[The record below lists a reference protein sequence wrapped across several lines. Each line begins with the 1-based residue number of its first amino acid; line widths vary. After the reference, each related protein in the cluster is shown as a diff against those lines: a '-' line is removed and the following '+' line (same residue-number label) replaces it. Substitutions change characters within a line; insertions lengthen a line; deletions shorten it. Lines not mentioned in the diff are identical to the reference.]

1 MLRINQQ
8 RSASGAKS
16 YFEEGLAREDYY
28 TQDAIVGRWGGK
40 GAERLGLVGEV
51 QKDAFLNLCDN
62 IDPNTGRM
70 LTARTRADRTVG
82 YDLNFHAPKSVSLL
96 YTLTKD
102 QRILDAFQSAVRY
115 TMQELEGDVK
125 TRVRQGGQNTERTT
139 GNFVYAEFVHLT
151 ARPVDGVPDPH
162 LHAHCF
168 TFNATFDSEET
179 RWKAGQFREVVR
191 DAPYFEA
198 AFHARFSKGMADLGL
213 AIERT
218 KVGWEVAGIGKPIL
232 DKFSRRTSRIEK
244 LAKLKK
250 ITNPDRKAKLGAQTR
265 EKKGQPQSL
274 DALRAEWRGRLAETE
289 KQVIKD
295 VLTKRQIPLEPRV
308 NARQAVDHALQHS
321 FERSSVVEERRV
333 LATALKRGYGSVVPE
348 AAKQDF
354 GKRGEVIRKRF
365 DDRNFVTTR
374 EVLAEEAAAVAFAR
388 DGRGTCKPFERKV
401 ERLAPKELNRDQ
413 AETVKAVL
421 TSTDRVMLIRGA
433 AGTGKTTL
441 LKAAA
446 EEIQARGGEVHV
458 FAPTTEAARGVLRKE
473 GFLEAETVARL
484 LIDPKAQEK
493 VKGQVIWVDEAGLVG
508 TKDLRSL
515 FRVAKEQDARV
526 VLMGDSRQ
534 HSSVPRGD
542 AFRLLQTHAGIK
554 PAEVR
559 DIRRQQG
566 EYKKAVEA
574 LSKGDLET
582 GFTRLDRM
590 GAIREVTGPERHE
603 LLAAGYVSATAVG
616 KSALVVAPTHAEGR
630 EVTARIREN
639 LKAAGSLKG
648 KERMF
653 TQLVSHGFTEAM
665 RQDPMNYQTGD
676 VVRFNQNVKGGFTKG
691 EAVSVIGNDI
701 KGRVLVKRE
710 KDQTATVLPLD
721 AANRFD
727 VYERR
732 ELPLAVG
739 DRIRIAQNGAT
750 ADGRGKLINGSLHSV
765 ASFGHHGNIVLDNGQ
780 VISKNYGH
788 LAHGYCATSHASQ
801 GKTVDRVFVAVG
813 PESFAAASKEQF
825 YVSVS
830 RARESV
836 SVYCE
841 DKRELLESVSRSS
854 SRMTATELTA
864 APSPQT
870 ATQTSRMVDKHEA
883 HEAIGR
889 SSLGMDATELTAAA
903 KPQPA
908 APPSRL
914 VRIVEHIRRVARAT
928 FVRERALMRDNA
940 RGRDTLGDRDKNA
953 RIER

>member
-28 TQDAIVGRWGGK
+28 TQDAIIGRWGGK

-51 QKDAFLNLCDN
+51 QRNAFLNLCDN
-62 IDPNTGRM
+62 RDPNTGGQ

-82 YDLNFHAPKSVSLL
+82 YDINFHAPKSVSLL
-96 YTLTKD
+96 YTLTRD
-102 QRILDAFQSAVRY
+102 QRILAAFQAAVRD

-125 TRVRQGGQNTERTT
+125 TRVRQGGQNSERIT
-139 GNFVYAEFVHLT
+139 GNFAYAEFVHLT
-151 ARPVDGVPDPH
+151 ARPVNGVPDPH

-168 TFNATFDSEET
+168 TFNATFDSEES

-198 AFHARFSKGMADLGL
+198 AFHARLSKGMADLGL
-213 AIERT
+213 TIERT
-218 KVGWEVAGIGKPIL
+218 KVGWEVAGIGKPVL
-232 DKFSRRTSRIEK
+232 DKFSRRTAKIEE
-244 LAKLKK
+244 LAREKG
-250 ITNPDRKAKLGAQTR
+250 IGNPDEKSRLGAMTR
-265 EKKGQPQSL
+265 ERKGEPRSL
-274 DALRAEWRGRLAETE
+274 DALRAEWKGRLSEAERAAVKNVLSRRQTP
-289 KQVIKD
+289 KD
-295 VLTKRQIPLEPRV
+295 RPVTAHE
-308 NARQAVDHALQHS
+308 AVDHAIGHS

-333 LATALKRGYGSVVPE
+333 LAAALKRGYGSVRVE
-348 AAKQDF
+348 DAKQDF
-354 GKRGEVIRKRF
+354 DDRGEVIRRRY
-365 DDRNFVTTR
+365 DERNFVTTR
-374 EVLAEEAAAVAFAR
+374 EVLAEEAAAIAFAR
-388 DGRGTCKPFERKV
+388 DGRGTCKPFEGNV
-401 ERLAPKELNRDQ
+401 ERFAPQELNRDQ
-413 AETVKAVL
+413 TETVRHVL
-421 TSTDRVMLIRGA
+421 ASTDRVMLIRGA

-446 EEIQARGGEVHV
+446 EEIRERGGDLHV
-458 FAPTTEAARGVLRKE
+458 FAPTTEAARGVLRKD

-484 LIDPKAQEK
+484 LADPKQQEK
-493 VKGQVIWVDEAGLVG
+493 VRDGVIWVDEAGLLG
-508 TKDLRSL
+508 AKDMRSL

-534 HSSVPRGD
+534 HSSVGRGD
-542 AFRLLQTHAGIK
+542 AFRLLQTHAGII

-566 EYKKAVEA
+566 EYKKAVETLA
-574 LSKGDLET
+574 SGDLET
-582 GFTRLDRM
+582 GFQRLDRM
-590 GAIREVTGPERHE
+590 GAIREVAGPERHE
-603 LLAAGYVSATAVG
+603 LLASGYTAAIRQG

-639 LKAAGSLKG
+639 LKSAGTLRG
-648 KERMF
+648 KERPF
-653 TQLVSHGFTEAM
+653 SQLISYGMTEAE
-665 RQDPMNYQTGD
+665 RKDPVRYQQGD
-676 VVRFNQNVKGGFTKG
+676 VVRFHQNAKGGFKKG
-691 EAVSVIGNDI
+691 EAVQVIGNDSQ
-701 KGRVLVKRE
+701 GQVLVKRE
-710 KDQTATVLPLD
+710 KDRTETVLPLD

-780 VISKNYGH
+780 VMAKDYGH

-801 GKTVDRVFVAVG
+801 GKTVDQVFVAVG

-864 APSPQT
+864 AT
-870 ATQTSRMVDKHEA
+870 N
-883 HEAIGR
+883 
-889 SSLGMDATELTAAA
+889 
-903 KPQPA
+903 PQPA

-928 FVRERALMRDNA
+928 FVRERAQNRDNS
-940 RGRDTLGDRDKNA
+940 RSRDTVGERDNGV

>member
-28 TQDAIVGRWGGK
+28 TQDAIIGRWGGK

-51 QKDAFLNLCDN
+51 QRDAFLNLCDN
-62 IDPNTGRM
+62 RDPNTGGQ

-82 YDLNFHAPKSVSLL
+82 YDINFHAPKSVSLL
-96 YTLTKD
+96 YTLTRD
-102 QRILDAFQSAVRY
+102 QRILDAFQSAVRD

-139 GNFVYAEFVHLT
+139 SNFAYAEFVHLT
-151 ARPVDGVPDPH
+151 ARPVNGVPDPH

-168 TFNATFDSEET
+168 TFNATFDSEES

-198 AFHARFSKGMADLGL
+198 AFHSRLSKGMADLGL
-213 AIERT
+213 TIERK
-218 KVGWEVAGIGKPIL
+218 KVGWEVAGIGKPVL
-232 DKFSRRTSRIEK
+232 DKFSRRTAKIEE
-244 LAKLKK
+244 LAREKG
-250 ITNPDRKAKLGAQTR
+250 IANPDEKSRLGAMTR
-265 EKKGQPQSL
+265 ERKGEPRSL
-274 DALRAEWRGRLAETE
+274 DALRAEWKGRLTEAERAT
-289 KQVIKD
+289 VKD
-295 VLTKRQIPLEPRV
+295 VLSRRQTPKERPV
-308 NARQAVDHALQHS
+308 TAHEAVDHAIGHS

-333 LATALKRGYGSVVPE
+333 LAAALKRGYGSVRVE
-348 AAKQDF
+348 DAKQDF
-354 GKRGEVIRKRF
+354 DSRGEVIRRRY
-365 DDRNFVTTR
+365 DERNFVTTR
-374 EVLAEEAAAVAFAR
+374 EVLAEEAAAIAFAR
-388 DGRGTCKPFERKV
+388 EGRGTCKPFELNV
-401 ERLAPKELNRDQ
+401 ERLAPQELNRDQ
-413 AETVKAVL
+413 MEAVRHVL

-446 EEIQARGGEVHV
+446 DEIRARGGDVHV
-458 FAPTTEAARGVLRKE
+458 FAPTTEASRGVLRKE

-484 LIDPKAQEK
+484 LADPKVQEK
-493 VKGQVIWVDEAGLVG
+493 VRGQVVWVDEAGLVG

-526 VLMGDSRQ
+526 VLMGDQAQ
-534 HSSVPRGD
+534 HFSVPRGD

-566 EYKKAVEA
+566 EYKKAIEA
-574 LSKGDLET
+574 LASGDLET
-582 GFTRLDRM
+582 GFARLDRM
-590 GAIREVTGPERHE
+590 GAIREVEGPERHE
-603 LLAAGYVSATAVG
+603 LLADGYTATIRQG

-630 EVTARIREN
+630 EVTARIRED
-639 LKAAGSLKG
+639 LKSAGTLRG
-648 KERMF
+648 KERVF
-653 TQLVSHGFTEAM
+653 SQLISYGMTEAE
-665 RQDPMNYQTGD
+665 RKDPVRYQQGD
-676 VVRFNQNVKGGFTKG
+676 VVRFHQNAKGGFKKG
-691 EAVSVIGNDI
+691 EAVQVIGNDS
-701 KGRVLVKRE
+701 KGQVLVMRE
-710 KDQTATVLPLD
+710 KNRTEMVLPLD

-727 VYERR
+727 VYERK

-739 DRIRIAQNGAT
+739 DRIRVTQNGT
-750 ADGRGKLINGSLHSV
+750 TVDGRGKLINGSLHSV

-780 VISKNYGH
+780 VIAKDYGH

-836 SVYCE
+836 SIYCE

-864 APSPQT
+864 AT
-870 ATQTSRMVDKHEA
+870 
-883 HEAIGR
+883 
-889 SSLGMDATELTAAA
+889 

-914 VRIVEHIRRVARAT
+914 VRLVEHIRRVARAT
-928 FVRERALMRDNA
+928 FVRERAEKRDKA
-940 RGRDTLGDRDKNA
+940 WERDTVGERDRVA